1 MKLKQKVVL
10 TTEEVVSI
18 LKKVVE
24 NKTKK
29 KVQDQVV
36 PTMQAGDW
44 EFQLEDGVVEEQK

>member
-29 KVQDQVV
+29 KIQSNST
-36 PTMQAGDW
+36 PSIPSGDW
-44 EFQLEDGVVEEQK
+44 EFDLEDGVVEEQK